1 MIVWT
6 NQPYVVYQK
15 LIRTGSVSC
24 DPQKS
29 DNLNSTILESDRIF
43 Q

>member
-1 MIVWT
+1 MIVWS

-15 LIRTGSVSC
+15 LMRTGSVSC

-29 DNLNSTILESDRIF
+29 DNLNFVILESNRIF
-43 Q
+43 